1 MATRYLDIAEDF
13 SATKQNPVVIH
24 TWKVWKN
31 HKGQIVCLSNS
42 KANPR
47 RVWVFPFQP
56 GRIGL
61 YNGTDNAY
69 AYFRPKKLQ
78 DLLDEFGITKIVR
91 QDPNREYQLR
101 RANYGGG
108 WSDADIYTDGETHL
122 IDIDY
127 GRTQYWEQMYPGTAA
142 WESWQTFKVEGA
154 TFAIVEQTYSE
165 QGSHSHSKILYTL
178 ENVFDLR
185 EKIRETMEREDSYSN

>member
-31 HKGQIVCLSNS
+31 HKGQIVCLSHS

-56 GRIGL
+56 GRIGF

-69 AYFRPKKLQ
+69 AYFRPKHLQ

-101 RANYGGG
+101 RAKYGGG
-108 WSDADIYTDGETHL
+108 RSEAEIYTDGKAEL
-122 IDIDY
+122 VEIDY
-127 GRTQYWEQMYPGTAA
+127 GRTQYWEQMYPGTSA
-142 WESWQTFKVEGA
+142 WESWQTFRVEGA
-154 TFAIVEQTYSE
+154 TFAIVDQIYDECGTYSRT
-165 QGSHSHSKILYTL
+165 KIIYTL
-178 ENVFDLR
+178 EDIFNLK
-185 EKIRETMEREDSYSN
+185 EKIKKALNEPRT